1 MVGKSIAKCG
11 SCTSPISTRRLML
24 ASEPL
29 SHPEKGRGEGRGSRA
44 GLPTFAL
51 SVAAKRRVEGI
62 GFDFAPS
69 VLRSARTDLG
79 KDADMKELAFLLLCG
94 VPFHASGAE
103 PADETNSRFR
113 IRQDKEVLHV
123 EPAPHDGA
131 GQTKAYRYFDDVK
144 DAGIVFR
151 KRALPKDGAIG
162 MHVLG
167 HDEVYYIVSGHAEL
181 TVDDQRRTLQPSTA
195 VYMSKGANVGI
206 RQAGDDDLVLI
217 VAYPAP
223 K

>member
-1 MVGKSIAKCG
+1 
-11 SCTSPISTRRLML
+11 ML
-24 ASEPL
+24 A
-29 SHPEKGRGEGRGSRA
+29 
-44 GLPTFAL
+44 
-51 SVAAKRRVEGI
+51 
-62 GFDFAPS
+62 
-69 VLRSARTDLG
+69 
-79 KDADMKELAFLLLCG
+79 
-94 VPFHASGAE
+94 FHASCAE
-103 PADETNSRFR
+103 TPDDTHSRFQ
-113 IRQDKEVLHV
+113 IRQDQDVLHV

-151 KRALPKDGAIG
+151 KRALPKGGAIG

-167 HDEVYYIVSGHAEL
+167 HDEVYYVLSGQAKI
-181 TVDDQRRTLQPSTA
+181 TVDEVQRALQPSTA

-206 RQAGDDDLVLI
+206 RQTGDDDLVLL

>member
-1 MVGKSIAKCG
+1 
-11 SCTSPISTRRLML
+11 
-24 ASEPL
+24 
-29 SHPEKGRGEGRGSRA
+29 
-44 GLPTFAL
+44 
-51 SVAAKRRVEGI
+51 
-62 GFDFAPS
+62 
-69 VLRSARTDLG
+69 
-79 KDADMKELAFLLLCG
+79 MKELVLLVLCG
-94 VPFHASGAE
+94 SLAFHASGAQTSGD
-103 PADETNSRFR
+103 ANSRFR
-113 IRQDKEVLHV
+113 IRQDSDVLHV
-123 EPAPHDGA
+123 EPAPHDGS

-151 KRALPKDGAIG
+151 KRALPKEGAIG

-167 HDEVYYIVSGHAEL
+167 HDEVYYVLSGRAEL
-181 TVDDQRRTLQPSTA
+181 TVDDQQRTLQPSTA